1 MAKGYQVPTKSIDS
15 SSQVKRLLRQAGL
28 KAKKR
33 LGQHF
38 LVDRSVLG
46 KIIHAAELSPQDTV
60 VEVGPG
66 LGVLTSAL
74 AQKAGKVIAVEL
86 DAEMA
91 ERLKE
96 RMLSQPN
103 VQLVNADILKVDL
116 PHLIGPDTCYK
127 VVANLP
133 YYITSPILRYFM
145 ENQMKPS
152 LMVVMVQK
160 EVAESIVARSGK
172 MSLLAVSLH
181 VYSRPIVVA
190 RVPARSFYPQPKVD
204 SAVVRFDILPE
215 PAIKVADMD
224 GFFDVVRRGFSAPR
238 KQLRNSLANGYGV
251 KPAKI
256 DPLLEHAR
264 IEPQRRAETLSLE
277 EWGRLYKSVA
287 AEEDMGKC

>member
-1 MAKGYQVPTKSIDS
+1 MPTKRIGS
-15 SSQVKRLLRQAGL
+15 SSQVRRLLRETGL
-28 KAKKR
+28 RAKKR

-38 LVDRSVLG
+38 LVDKSVLG
-46 KIIHAAELSPQDTV
+46 KIINAAELSLQDVV

-86 DAEMA
+86 DAELA
-91 ERLKE
+91 ERLRD

-103 VQLVNADILKVDL
+103 VEVVNADILKVDL
-116 PHLIGPDTCYK
+116 VQLIGLGTVYK

-145 ENQMKPS
+145 ENRLKPS

-181 VYSRPIVVA
+181 VYSSPKVVT

-251 KPAKI
+251 KPAEI
-256 DPLLEHAR
+256 EPLLGRAE
-264 IEPQRRAETLSLE
+264 IEPQRRAETLSL
-277 EWGRLYKSVA
+277 
-287 AEEDMGKC
+287 D